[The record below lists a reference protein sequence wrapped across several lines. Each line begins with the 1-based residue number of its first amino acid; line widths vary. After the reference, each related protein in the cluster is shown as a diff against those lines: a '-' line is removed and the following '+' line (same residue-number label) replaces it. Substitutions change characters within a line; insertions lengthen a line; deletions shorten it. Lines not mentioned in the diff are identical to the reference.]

1 MERSFKKEVDALRLG
16 DGETFRGEGILAV
29 TKALLQSG
37 VSYVGGYQ
45 GAPVS
50 HLLDV
55 MVDAEDLL
63 ADLGVHVET
72 CTNEA
77 AAAAMLGASINY
89 PLRGAV
95 TWKSIVGTNVAADAL
110 SNLASPGV
118 IGGAL
123 IVLGEDFGEGAS
135 VIQERSYAYAMKSSI
150 WLLDPRPDLPTIV
163 DMVEKGF
170 ELSEASHA
178 PVMLDLRVR
187 ACHVTGEFLA
197 KDNKRG
203 AYSGQHRLAGPP
215 RFEYG
220 RLAHPPVIFTQ
231 ERLKAEE
238 RLPAAQKFIREQKL
252 NEVIP
257 GEVNEIGIIVLGGLT
272 NNLLRALARL
282 DLADL
287 YGASRIPIYVLNV
300 AYPLVPDEVKDFC
313 LGKLAVLAVEEGSPE
328 YVEQQVNMIL
338 RGIDIPTRV
347 LGKGCLSR
355 SGDYNSEALLR
366 GIAAFLTQTRPTGI
380 DADAIAKRAEE
391 FLAHKPLAVADAGD
405 IPARPPNF
413 CTGCPERPVFAAIK
427 LVQREIGPTHISADI
442 GCHSFA
448 TFAPFSLGNSILGYG
463 MSLASAAAVG
473 PNMANRPISIMGDG
487 GFWHN
492 GLITGVAS
500 NMFNKGDGVLIVMQN
515 GYASATGQQYL
526 PSSAANRSGTPT
538 GITIEKT
545 LRSLGVTW
553 LRTVRTYSVA
563 KMVKTLKEAMRT
575 AEQGLKVIIADGEC
589 MLARQRRIRAEDAD
603 KLKRGERVVK
613 TRFGVDDE
621 ICTGDHSCI
630 RLSGCPSLTVKPNPD
645 PLRTDPVATVIESCV
660 GCGLCGEVAHAA
672 VLCPSFYRTDI
683 ISNPNWWDRT
693 LFRLR
698 RSVISALGGGT
709 SSPSPQRGE
718 AQAASGRRSLSEERR
733 CEASAMVRGLGPSS
747 NSPGDSR
754 TPSPQ
759 PSPLRGEGARLVQ
772 PQSSARPLTVL
783 IAALGGEGGGVLTD
797 WIVAAAESQ
806 NFPVQSTSIP
816 GVAQRTGATTYHIEL
831 VPTPASKSDKRRP
844 ILALAPGVGDVD
856 LVVASELMEAGRA
869 IAGGFVTPD
878 RTTTIASTSRSY
890 LVVEKMAMGDGRYD
904 QQRLLQSVEK
914 NSKSTLLLDLEAIA
928 HEAGAMINAVMLG
941 AIAGAGALP
950 IPAESFEAAIRADG
964 KAVEANLRGFRSGF
978 AAARGGSHLR
988 AGPTKRHQAPAASL
1002 ADFENEIA
1010 RMPEAARAFVTEGVR
1025 RLAAYQDLAYA
1036 RLYLDRLGPIRDADA
1051 KAGADGQLLAE
1062 AARHLAVRMSYEDVV
1077 RVAQAKIDPA
1087 RFARI
1092 AQQMA
1097 IKPDQ
1102 PFAITEFLKPGVEE
1116 FCSILP
1122 PWLARPILAFAERHA
1137 KFAAAHWGMEINT
1150 ASLSGFLRF
1159 YILAKLRRFRPRTWR
1174 YREEQREIGNWLKL
1188 ILRAAPLS
1196 AELAIEIAEC
1206 ARLIKGYGD
1215 THKRGSDNYRV
1226 IVAQVIEPA
1235 LAGQIPLR
1243 QATDAIASA
1252 RTAALLDPEGEALS
1266 KCLAALSSPP
1276 VHAIAAE

>member
-16 DGETFRGEGILAV
+16 AGETFRGEGILAV

-55 MVDAEDLL
+55 MVDADELL

-123 IVLGEDFGEGAS
+123 IVLGEDYGEGAS
-135 VIQERSYAYAMKSSI
+135 VIQERSYAYALKSSI

-187 ACHVTGEFLA
+187 ACHVTGEFTA

-203 AYSGQHRLAGPP
+203 AYSGRHRLAGPP
-215 RFEYG
+215 PFEYG

-231 ERLKAEE
+231 ERLKIEQ

-257 GEVNEIGIIVLGGLT
+257 GDLNDIGIIVLGGLT
-272 NNLLRALARL
+272 NGLLRALARL

-287 YGASRIPIYVLNV
+287 YGKSRIPIYVLNV

-313 LGKLAVLAVEEGSPE
+313 ANKRAVLVVEEGSPD
-328 YVEQQVNMIL
+328 YVEQQINVVL
-338 RGIDIPTRV
+338 RSAGSETRV
-347 LGKGCLSR
+347 LGKDCLPR
-355 SGDYNSEALLR
+355 AGDYTSEVFLR
-366 GIAAFLTQTRPTGI
+366 GIVAFLSQTQPSGI
-380 DADAIAKRAEE
+380 DAAAIAARAQE
-391 FLAHKPLAVADAGD
+391 FLAHKPAVVADVGD
-405 IPARPPNF
+405 IPPRPPNF

-427 LVQREIGPTHISADI
+427 LAQREIGPTHISADI

-448 TFAPFSLGNSILGYG
+448 TFAPFLLGNSILGYG

-473 PNMANRPISIMGDG
+473 PNMEKRPIAIMGDG

-526 PSSAANRSGTPT
+526 PSSKNNRSGTPT
-538 GITIEKT
+538 GISIENAV
-545 LRSLGVTW
+545 RALGVTW

-563 KMVKTLKEAMRT
+563 KMTATLKEAMRT
-575 AEQGLKVIIADGEC
+575 AERGLKVIIADGEC
-589 MLARQRRIRAEDAD
+589 MLARQRRIRAEDAQ
-603 KLKRGERVVK
+603 KLERGERVVK

-630 RLSGCPSLTVKPNPD
+630 RLSGCPSLTVKPSPD

-660 GCGLCGEVAHAA
+660 GCGMCGEVAHAA
-672 VLCPSFYRTDI
+672 VLCPSFYRADVV
-683 ISNPNWWDRT
+683 SNPNWWDRT
-693 LFRLR
+693 LRNFRR
-698 RSVISALGGGT
+698 AVIARLGGK
-709 SSPSPQRGE
+709 S
-718 AQAASGRRSLSEERR
+718 
-733 CEASAMVRGLGPSS
+733 
-747 NSPGDSR
+747 
-754 TPSPQ
+754 TPSPMLK
-759 PSPLRGEGARLVQ
+759 SDVSDFRKVSDIGEEGVRISE
-772 PQSSARPLTVL
+772 PQSNLRPLTVL

-797 WIVAAAESQ
+797 WIVAAAASQ
-806 NFPVQSTSIP
+806 DFPVQSTSIP
-816 GVAQRTGATTYHIEL
+816 GVAQRTGATTYHVEM
-831 VPTPASKSDKRRP
+831 VPAPAPTLPSLASGGGLGRGRRP
-844 ILALAPGVGDVD
+844 ILGLAPGVGDVD
-856 LVVASELMEAGRA
+856 LVIASELMEAGRA
-869 IAGGFVTPD
+869 IASGYITPD
-878 RTTTIASTSRSY
+878 RTMTIASTSRSY
-890 LVVEKMAMGDGRYD
+890 LVTERMAMGDGRYD
-904 QQRLLQSVEK
+904 HDRLVAAVEK
-914 NSKSTLLLDLEAIA
+914 NSQKSLLLDLEAIA
-928 HEAGAMINAVMLG
+928 RETGAMINAVMLG
-941 AIAGAGALP
+941 TIAGTGALP
-950 IPAESFEAAIRADG
+950 IPADAFEAAIRADG
-964 KAVEANLRGFRSGF
+964 KAVNANLRGFRAGF
-978 AAARGGSHLR
+978 DAARGGSR
-988 AGPTKRHQAPAASL
+988 AQTEPPKRAQAASPSL
-1002 ADFENEIA
+1002 ADLETEIA
-1010 RMPEAARAFVTEGVR
+1010 AMPEAARAFMTEGVR
-1025 RLAAYQDLAYA
+1025 RLANYQNLAYA
-1036 RLYLDRLGPIRDADA
+1036 RLFLDRLTPIRDADA
-1051 KAGADGQLLAE
+1051 KGGVNGKLLSE
-1062 AARHLAVRMSYEDVV
+1062 TARHLAVRMSYEDVI
-1077 RVAQAKIDPA
+1077 RVAQVKIDPA

-1092 AQQMA
+1092 ESDLG
-1097 IKPDQ
+1097 IKGSALKPEQ
-1102 PFAITEFLKPGVEE
+1102 TFTVTEFLKPGVEE
-1116 FCSILP
+1116 FCSVLP
-1122 PWLARPILAFAERHA
+1122 PWLANPILRLADRYPAFGR
-1137 KFAAAHWGMEINT
+1137 AHWGMEINT
-1150 ASLSGFLRF
+1150 GSVFGYLRF
-1159 YILAKLRRFRPRTWR
+1159 YFLAKLRGYRPKTFR
-1174 YREEQREIGNWLKL
+1174 YQQEQRAIEAWLRM
-1188 ILRAAPLS
+1188 IAQAAPLS
-1196 AELAIEIAEC
+1196 GEFALEIAEC

-1215 THKRGSDNYRV
+1215 THKRGTDNYRL
-1226 IVAQVIEPA
+1226 IEKELMVPA
-1235 LAGQIPLR
+1235 LAGNMPPR
-1243 QATDAIASA
+1243 RAAEAVANA

-1266 KCLAALSSPP
+1266 KCLSDIEAAGTRR
-1276 VHAIAAE
+1276 IAAE